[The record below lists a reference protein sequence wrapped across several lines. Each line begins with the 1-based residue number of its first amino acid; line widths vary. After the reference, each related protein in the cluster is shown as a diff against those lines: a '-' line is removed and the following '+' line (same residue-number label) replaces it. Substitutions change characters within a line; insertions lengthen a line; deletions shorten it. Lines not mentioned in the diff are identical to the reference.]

1 MKKILLF
8 RLLQL
13 GSEWTPGDRQRNIF
27 NVPRWG
33 LMSTVQT
40 HHRATSSA
48 YHQWTAGTKWWR
60 RTWNGQSLDWRAGS
74 YTKTHIY
81 WWSMTNRNS
90 WQLLK
95 CSTVCHSP
103 YCTMLLFIARNA
115 TMFYLSLCLSVC
127 LYACMFFCWQDCS
140 ETTDQRLYAMV
151 SHNPQTKQFDF
162 QWPWPKVKVC
172 RDQKV
177 KIVFTNNSVQ
187 NYRSHGK
194 LKCGLFNSPHISKY
208 DYGVGLNLQ
217 RSTEVKGRRVRS
229 QQNRYYLAK
238 YAT

>member
-1 MKKILLF
+1 MFNLCLTHSWLYEKILLF

-127 LYACMFFCWQDCS
+127 MLVCFSVDRIAQKLLI
-140 ETTDQRLYAMV
+140 R
-151 SHNPQTKQFDF
+151 DF
-162 QWPWPKVKVC
+162 TQWSVIIHRPNNLIFNDLDPRSKSVEIK
-172 RDQKV
+172 RSKSFSRITLF
-177 KIVFTNNSVQ
+177 KIIAVTENWNVAYSI
-187 NYRSHGK
+187 
-194 LKCGLFNSPHISKY
+194 LHIY
-208 DYGVGLNLQ
+208 LNMIM
-217 RSTEVKGRRVRS
+217 
-229 QQNRYYLAK
+229 A
-238 YAT
+238 